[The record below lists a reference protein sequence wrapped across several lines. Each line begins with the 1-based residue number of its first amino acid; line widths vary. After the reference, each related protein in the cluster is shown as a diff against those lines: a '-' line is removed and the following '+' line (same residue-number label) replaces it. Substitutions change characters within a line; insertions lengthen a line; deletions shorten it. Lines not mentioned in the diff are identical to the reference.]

1 MECVYHNH
9 IYLGSTMLKLCLAN
23 DVMAYC
29 NMIYLAILTKRVPI
43 LARFAPTHVG
53 NEAGF
58 IPFSEIFDLPRMS
71 KALGIPLI
79 EWGQLKNLTNEPVED
94 IGCWGTHTTLFKGG
108 VLHSVSE
115 RRYGLGT

>member
-1 MECVYHNH
+1 
-9 IYLGSTMLKLCLAN
+9 
-23 DVMAYC
+23 MAYC

-71 KALGIPLI
+71 KALEMPLI
-79 EWGQLKNLTNEPVED
+79 EWGQLKNLTSEPVED
-94 IGCWGTHTTLFKGG
+94 
-108 VLHSVSE
+108 
-115 RRYGLGT
+115 LG